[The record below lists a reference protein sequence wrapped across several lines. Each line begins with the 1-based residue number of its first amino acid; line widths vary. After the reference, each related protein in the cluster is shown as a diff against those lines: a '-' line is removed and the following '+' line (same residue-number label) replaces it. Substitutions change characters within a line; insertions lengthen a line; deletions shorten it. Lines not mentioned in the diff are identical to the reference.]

1 MSIKRESTSS
11 TSQGAPKDGG
21 IFFCIYMYYEQVFYF
36 TFTEMESSKLLKS
49 SVFFLFTK
57 NHALA
62 IFPCQPIQTG
72 HRTMGHLKTEIPR
85 WQRIITVVIIQLFIW
100 LDLLLPKFRQVINC
114 ISDRQGDGLLAW
126 ETQRTPTGCQPGLG
140 NRWALSTLL
149 LFCSVHL
156 KLCVRHVSG
165 LHHPVRIKN
174 NLKGAMMM
182 FAAAGFTSHCFK
194 DFKRAKAI

>member
-1 MSIKRESTSS
+1 M
-11 TSQGAPKDGG
+11 
-21 IFFCIYMYYEQVFYF
+21 
-36 TFTEMESSKLLKS
+36 
-49 SVFFLFTK
+49 
-57 NHALA
+57 
-62 IFPCQPIQTG
+62 
-72 HRTMGHLKTEIPR
+72 
-85 WQRIITVVIIQLFIW
+85 VIIQLFIW